1 MSSLPFAATAPALRR
16 ASGDRC
22 CGLRTP
28 VGSEWLPRKG
38 VTDLVIDADRDRA
51 SNRASDLLNSI
62 ENGMCM

>member
-1 MSSLPFAATAPALRR
+1 M
-16 ASGDRC
+16 
-22 CGLRTP
+22 
-28 VGSEWLPRKG
+28 GSEWLPRKG